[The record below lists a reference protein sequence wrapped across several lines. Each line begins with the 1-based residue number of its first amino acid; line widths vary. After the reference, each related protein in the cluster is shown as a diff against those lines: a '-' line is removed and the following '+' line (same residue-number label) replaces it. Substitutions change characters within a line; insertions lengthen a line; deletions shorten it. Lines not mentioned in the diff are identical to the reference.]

1 MEEEFL
7 LRLQVKLSTF
17 AVVLMLSTY
26 CAEG

>member
-17 AVVLMLSTY
+17 AVLLMLST
-26 CAEG
+26 CGAGG